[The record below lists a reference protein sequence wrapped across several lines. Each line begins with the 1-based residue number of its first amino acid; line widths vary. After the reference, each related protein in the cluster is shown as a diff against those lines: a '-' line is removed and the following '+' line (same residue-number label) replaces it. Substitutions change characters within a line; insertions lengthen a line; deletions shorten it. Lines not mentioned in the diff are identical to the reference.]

1 MTLQPVD
8 LPSSGRVKVAA
19 LPQSVIGDQFAKVCI
34 SPCVA
39 EELGERSDENK
50 CGPVL
55 GFDADDLENAPTS
68 VRAAVLGK
76 GASSRSVD
84 MRGGQPDVET
94 AVQDVERASFEKNSE
109 GVVDFEED
117 ESVQRKMRMPK
128 LAYVPSREEV
138 RRHRLTHCPYRSWCE
153 ECVCVVLR
161 IWTDIRRGAN
171 LLVTSQSFIAIM
183 LSSATPRLRKRGQ

>member
-1 MTLQPVD
+1 MLWR
-8 LPSSGRVKVAA
+8 SSSR
-19 LPQSVIGDQFAKVCI
+19 DH
-34 SPCVA
+34 
-39 EELGERSDENK
+39 ENK
-50 CGPVL
+50 CGPVVV
-55 GFDADDLENAPTS
+55 FDVEDLENVSTS

-76 GASSRSVD
+76 GASSRSAD

-94 AVQDVERASFEKNSE
+94 AVQDVERASSEKNSE

-153 ECVCVVLR
+153 ECVWYCE
-161 IWTDIRRGAN
+161 
-171 LLVTSQSFIAIM
+171 
-183 LSSATPRLRKRGQ
+183 